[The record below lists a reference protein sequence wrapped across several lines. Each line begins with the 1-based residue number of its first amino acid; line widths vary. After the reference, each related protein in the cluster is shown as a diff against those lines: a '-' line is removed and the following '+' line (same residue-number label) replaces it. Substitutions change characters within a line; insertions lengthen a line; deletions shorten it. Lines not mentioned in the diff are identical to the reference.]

1 MPETTPHAS
10 GGGNLMQGI
19 GCMVL
24 EGPKP
29 HKGQGDQGS
38 AMAESSHRCLLTSPQ
53 EFS

>member
-29 HKGQGDQGS
+29 HKGQGDNPGVS
-38 AMAESSHRCLLTSPQ
+38 NGRKFP
-53 EFS
+53 